1 MDFSRR
7 RFLTSAAAA
16 AAGAGWPVAGA
27 GGLAAAASNMAV
39 ARYKSPQAAPDAVAE
54 EARRLTRAAIGALG
68 GMGRFV
74 SRGHTVWVKPNIG
87 WDRRPEQAAC
97 SNPDVVATIVELC
110 FQAGAGKV
118 TVGDN
123 PCVSPEKSFARS
135 GIQAAAQKAGA
146 RCYYL
151 DERKFRRMA
160 MRGARVLK
168 EWEIYTEAVEADRL
182 INLFI
187 PKQHSLSKA
196 TLGMKNLM
204 GLAGGP
210 RSRFHQDIAGTVAD
224 LAAFLRPQL
233 VVMDAVRVLAANGPT
248 GGNLA
253 DVWRKDTVAAGVDQ
267 VAMDACGAALLG
279 LAPAEIGIVSEA
291 HARGLGTMDI
301 QALAPAMLEV

>member
-7 RFLTSAAAA
+7 QFLTSAAS
-16 AAGAGWPVAGA
+16 AAGLARGA
-27 GGLAAAASNMAV
+27 LAAAVPSPAV
-39 ARYKSPQAAPDAVAE
+39 AHYKSPAAAPEAIAE

-74 SRGHTVWVKPNIG
+74 SKGNAVWVKPNIG
-87 WDRRPEQAAC
+87 WDRGPEQAAC
-97 SNPDVVATIVELC
+97 SNPDVVATLVELC
-110 FQAGAGKV
+110 YQAGAAKV

-123 PCVSPEKSFARS
+123 PCVSPENSFARS
-135 GIQAAAQKAGA
+135 GIQAAARKAGA
-146 RCYYL
+146 RCFYM

-160 MRGARVLK
+160 LHGRILK

-182 INLFI
+182 INVFI

-210 RSRFHQDIAGTVAD
+210 RNRFHQDIAGALAD
-224 LAAFLRPQL
+224 LAAFLHPQL
-233 VVMDAVRVLAANGPT
+233 IVVDAVRVLAANGPT

-253 DVWRKDTVAAGVDQ
+253 DVRRRDTVAAGVDQ
-267 VAMDACGAALLG
+267 VAMDAFGAALLG
-279 LAPAEIGIVSEA
+279 LRPEEIGFISEA
-291 HARGLGTMDI
+291 HSRGLGTMDFR
-301 QALAPAMLEV
+301 ALAPAMLEV